1 MTSSQSGHDHSLAI
15 RQEIQRFESV
25 HPSIYAIYDLIDLI
39 SDTHIAKQ
47 IREHVVAIE
56 DSFVNSHE
64 WTLARDVPELHL
76 GIIGSSDCGKSALVH
91 RYLTGSFMHE
101 ESPEGGRFKKEV
113 FINDQSHLLLIRD
126 EGGVPESQFSTWIDA
141 LLLVFSLENEESF
154 SIVCSFYNR
163 MCSFRNM
170 ADVPK
175 ILVGVQDSIND
186 SNPRVVKDMRP
197 RKLACDLRCPYYET
211 CAIYGLNVDRVFQ
224 DVCQKIIQNTS
235 MKNIRCN
242 GQQIEGDSKYL
253 APTMPKCVQV
263 LAKEVENTNFFKPN
277 HFQQNFKIS
286 QRNGDILKIKRSD
299 RSGLLSHQN
308 LQVPEKEDDL
318 RSFQENN
325 LPNEPAAI
333 NDSFH
338 NVQNQ
343 HGELR
348 SSILTPTTIRK
359 FRRKSNIFTPSK
371 KEKYNMGEMGIGRE
385 IPVKQ
390 GYLFKRSSK
399 SLKEWKKKY
408 VTLLEDGR
416 LTYHSSLHDY
426 MVDTNGKEIL
436 LQYVTVK
443 VPGKTPKGSKLSNT
457 QEDSFEFSIISLENK
472 TWHFEA
478 TSAEERDSWIT
489 AIEQQILSSLQNS
502 DGDKRNETDAFKIHC
517 IKNKVSGNDACVD
530 CGAPNPDWAS
540 LNLGVLVCIECSG
553 IHRNLGSH
561 ISKVR
566 SLDLDD
572 WSAGQL
578 GVMLALGNDIA
589 NSIWEYCINGK
600 QKPTSDSL
608 REEKEQ
614 WIRWKYEDKAFLP
627 PINPNISM
635 GKLLIDS
642 VCRGDMRAFTLCLT
656 RCSYEDINMSVSAE
670 DLRTPLHLACATGNL
685 AMAQLLIWHKANPQN
700 LDREGRTCMSYVRAL
715 ERSLDNSTD
724 SVEMQKLLQVLEQA
738 SLSGIEDTDTSQ
750 Y

>member
-1 MTSSQSGHDHSLAI
+1 MTTGQSGHDYSLAI

-76 GIIGSSDCGKSALVH
+76 GIVGSLDSGKSALVH

-113 FINDQSHLLLIRD
+113 FINDQSYLLLIRD
-126 EGGVPESQFSTWIDA
+126 EGSVPESQFSSWMDA
-141 LLLVFSLENEESF
+141 VLLVFSLESEDSF
-154 SIVCSFYNR
+154 SRVYSYYNR

-170 ADVPK
+170 VDVPK
-175 ILVGVQDSIND
+175 VLVGVQDSINEG
-186 SNPRVVKDMRP
+186 NPRTIKDVRP
-197 RKLACDLRCPYYET
+197 RKLACELKCPYYET
-211 CAIYGLNVDRVFQ
+211 CAVYGLNVERVFQ
-224 DVCQKIIQNTS
+224 DVCQRIIDKIS
-235 MKNIRCN
+235 LKHHRCN
-242 GQQIEGDSKYL
+242 GQSPGDNDKKYSTPVNTKNIQPPTKDTDTTCSIPKVGVSHYHLSALEKDEEVTIRSAQDNSSQID
-253 APTMPKCVQV
+253 APVT
-263 LAKEVENTNFFKPN
+263 
-277 HFQQNFKIS
+277 
-286 QRNGDILKIKRSD
+286 
-299 RSGLLSHQN
+299 
-308 LQVPEKEDDL
+308 
-318 RSFQENN
+318 
-325 LPNEPAAI
+325 
-333 NDSFH
+333 NDSF
-338 NVQNQ
+338 QYIQSQ

-348 SSILTPTTIRK
+348 TSILTPTTIRK

-371 KEKYNMGEMGIGRE
+371 KEKYNMGEMGVGRE

-426 MVDTNGKEIL
+426 MNDSNGKEIL

-443 VPGKTPKGSKLSNT
+443 VPGKTPKGSKT
-457 QEDSFEFSIISLENK
+457 TTAQDSFEFSIISLENK

-478 TSAEERDSWIT
+478 NNSDDRDSWIL

-502 DGDKRNETDAFKIHC
+502 DGDKRNETDAFKMHC
-517 IKNKVSGNDACVD
+517 IKHKISGNDACVD
-530 CGAPNPDWAS
+530 CCAPNPDWAS
-540 LNLGVLVCIECSG
+540 LNMGVLMCIECSG

-572 WSAGQL
+572 WSPGQL
-578 GVMLALGNDIA
+578 SVMLALGNDIA
-589 NSIWEYCINGK
+589 NSVWEYCLNGK
-600 QKPTSDSL
+600 QKPNHESP

-614 WIRWKYEDKAFLP
+614 WIRWKYEDRAFLP
-627 PINPNISM
+627 PINPNISL

-642 VCRGDMRAFTLCLT
+642 ICRGDTRAFTLCLA
-656 RCSYEDINMSVSAE
+656 RCTNEDINISVSAE

-685 AMAQLLIWHKANPQN
+685 AMAQLLIWHKANPHS
-700 LDREGRTCMSYVRAL
+700 LDHEGRTCMSYVRAL
-715 ERSLDNSTD
+715 ERTIDNSSD
-724 SVEMQKLLQVLEQA
+724 SLEMQKLLEVLEQA
-738 SLSGIEDTDTSQ
+738 SVSGIEDPEAAQ

>member
-1 MTSSQSGHDHSLAI
+1 MTTGQSGHDNSLAI

-25 HPSIYAIYDLIDLI
+25 HPSIYAIYDLIDLLT
-39 SDTHIAKQ
+39 DTHIAKQ

-76 GIIGSSDCGKSALVH
+76 GIIGSSDSGKSALVH

-101 ESPEGGRFKKEV
+101 ESPEGGRFKKEI
-113 FINDQSHLLLIRD
+113 FINDQSFLLLIRD
-126 EGGVPESQFSTWIDA
+126 EGGVPESQFSSWIDA
-141 LLLVFSLENEESF
+141 VLIVFSVESEESF
-154 SIVCSFYNR
+154 SIACSYYNR

-170 ADVPK
+170 VDVPK
-175 ILVGVQDSIND
+175 ILVGVQDSINE
-186 SNPRVVKDMRP
+186 SNPRVIKDVRP
-197 RKLACDLRCPYYET
+197 RKLACDLRCSYYET
-211 CAIYGLNVDRVFQ
+211 CAIYGLNVERVFQ
-224 DVCQKIIQNTS
+224 DVCEKIIQKVYTKQS
-235 MKNIRCN
+235 RSN
-242 GQQIEGDSKYL
+242 GQHMIESDSNFCSPANVKNFQL
-253 APTMPKCVQV
+253 P
-263 LAKEVENTNFFKPN
+263 AKELNTNSPIKIHISEKSEELRPEVTRHN
-277 HFQQNFKIS
+277 PPQNES
-286 QRNGDILKIKRSD
+286 PVAN
-299 RSGLLSHQN
+299 
-308 LQVPEKEDDL
+308 E
-318 RSFQENN
+318 SFQY
-325 LPNEPAAI
+325 A
-333 NDSFH
+333 
-338 NVQNQ
+338 QNS
-343 HGELR
+343 HTEFR

-359 FRRKSNIFTPSK
+359 FRRKSNLFTPSK
-371 KEKYNMGEMGIGRE
+371 KEKYMGEMGVGRE

-426 MVDTNGKEIL
+426 MEDSNGKEIL

-443 VPGKTPKGSKLSNT
+443 VPGKTPKGSKATSSH
-457 QEDSFEFSIISLENK
+457 EDSFEFSIISLENK

-478 TSAEERDSWIT
+478 SSIEDRDCWIA

-502 DGDKRNETDAFKIHC
+502 DADRKNETDAFKMHC

-540 LNLGVLVCIECSG
+540 LNLGVLMCIECSG

-578 GVMLALGNDIA
+578 SVMLALGNDIA
-589 NSIWEYCINGK
+589 NSVWEFCLNGK
-600 QKPTSDSL
+600 QKPNTEST

-614 WIRWKYEDKAFLP
+614 WARWKYEERLFLP
-627 PINPNISM
+627 PMNPNISL

-642 VCRGDMRAFTLCLT
+642 VCRGDMTAFTLCLT
-656 RCSYEDINMSVSAE
+656 RCNYEDINSSVSAE

-700 LDREGRTCMSYVRAL
+700 LDHEGRTCMSYVRAL
-715 ERSLDNSTD
+715 ERTLDNSSD
-724 SVEMQKLLQVLEQA
+724 SLEMQKLLQVLEQA
-738 SLSGIEDTDTSQ
+738 SVSGNDDPEVSQ

>member
-1 MTSSQSGHDHSLAI
+1 MTTGQSGHDHSLAI

-64 WTLARDVPELHL
+64 WTLARNVPELHL
-76 GIIGSSDCGKSALVH
+76 GIIGSSDSGKSALVH

-113 FINDQSHLLLIRD
+113 FINDQSYLLLIRD
-126 EGGVPESQFSTWIDA
+126 EGGVPETQFSAWIDA
-141 LLLVFSLENEESF
+141 LLLVFSLESEDSF
-154 SIVCSFYNR
+154 SVLCHLYNR

-170 ADVPK
+170 SEIPK

-186 SNPRVVKDMRP
+186 SNPRVIKDVRP
-197 RKLACDLRCPYYET
+197 RKLACDLTCPYYET
-211 CAIYGLNVDRVFQ
+211 CAIYGLNVERVFQ
-224 DVCQKIIQNTS
+224 DVCQKIIQS
-235 MKNIRCN
+235 ISIKNCRCN
-242 GQQIEGDSKYL
+242 GQHSIENGIKY
-253 APTMPKCVQV
+253 PTQMPTKNVQ
-263 LAKEVENTNFFKPN
+263 LIAKEMETTNSLKVDGSEKDEDSRSIHNSNTQTEP
-277 HFQQNFKIS
+277 
-286 QRNGDILKIKRSD
+286 
-299 RSGLLSHQN
+299 GLT
-308 LQVPEKEDDL
+308 DG
-318 RSFQENN
+318 
-325 LPNEPAAI
+325 
-333 NDSFH
+333 FH
-338 NVQNQ
+338 NTQNQ

-371 KEKYNMGEMGIGRE
+371 KEKYNMGEMGVGRE

-426 MVDTNGKEIL
+426 MNDSNGKEIL

-443 VPGKTPKGSKLSNT
+443 VPGKTPKGSKLSTT

-478 TSAEERDSWIT
+478 NNAEDRESWIS

-502 DGDKRNETDAFKIHC
+502 DGEKKNETDAFKMHC

-578 GVMLALGNDIA
+578 SVMLALGNDIA
-589 NSIWEYCINGK
+589 NSIWEYCLNGK
-600 QKPTSDSL
+600 QKPNAEST

-627 PINPNISM
+627 PTNPNISL

-642 VCRGDMRAFTLCLT
+642 VCRGDMRAFTLCLAK
-656 RCSYEDINMSVSAE
+656 CSYEDINISVSRE

-700 LDREGRTCMSYVRAL
+700 LDHEGRTCMSYVQAL
-715 ERSLDNSTD
+715 ERTLDNSSD
-724 SVEMQKLLQVLEQA
+724 SMEMQKLLEVLEQA
-738 SLSGIEDTDTSQ
+738 SISGVEDVETSQ

>member
-1 MTSSQSGHDHSLAI
+1 MTTSQSGHDHSLAI

-39 SDTHIAKQ
+39 SDAHIAKQ

-76 GIIGSSDCGKSALVH
+76 GIIGSSDSGKSALVH

-113 FINDQSHLLLIRD
+113 FINDQSYLLLIRD
-126 EGGVPESQFSTWIDA
+126 EGGIPESQFLAWIDA
-141 LLLVFSLENEESF
+141 VLFVFSLESEESF
-154 SIVCSFYNR
+154 SVGCSYYNR

-170 ADVPK
+170 SDVPK

-186 SNPRVVKDMRP
+186 SHPRVVNDIRP

-211 CAIYGLNVDRVFQ
+211 CAIYGLNVERVFQ
-224 DVCQKIIQNTS
+224 DVCQQIIQKMS
-235 MKNIRCN
+235 AKHPRHN
-242 GQQIEGDSKYL
+242 GQHTAENEIKYSMPVITKSVQLPTKDMDSG
-253 APTMPKCVQV
+253 
-263 LAKEVENTNFFKPN
+263 
-277 HFQQNFKIS
+277 S
-286 QRNGDILKIKRSD
+286 LK
-299 RSGLLSHQN
+299 LS
-308 LQVPEKEDDL
+308 EKEDDIVKSAHDNIAQTDL
-318 RSFQENN
+318 TVT
-325 LPNEPAAI
+325 
-333 NDSFH
+333 NDSFQY
-338 NVQNQ
+338 VQNQ
-343 HGELR
+343 HGEFR

-359 FRRKSNIFTPSK
+359 FRRKSNLFTPSK
-371 KEKYNMGEMGIGRE
+371 KEKYNMGEMGVGRE

-426 MVDTNGKEIL
+426 MNDTNGKEIL

-443 VPGKTPKGSKLSNT
+443 VPGKTPKGSKST
-457 QEDSFEFSIISLENK
+457 AAQEDSFEFSIISLENK
-472 TWHFEA
+472 TWHFEGN
-478 TSAEERDSWIT
+478 SAEDRDSWIT

-502 DGDKRNETDAFKIHC
+502 DTDKKNETDTFKMHC
-517 IKNKVSGNDACVD
+517 IKNKISGNDACVD
-530 CGAPNPDWAS
+530 CGAANPDWAS
-540 LNLGVLVCIECSG
+540 LNIGVLMCIECSG

-578 GVMLALGNDIA
+578 SVMLALGNDIA
-589 NSIWEYCINGK
+589 NSVWEYCLNGK
-600 QKPTSDSL
+600 QKPTADSS

-614 WIRWKYEDKAFLP
+614 WIRWKYEEKVFLP
-627 PINPNISM
+627 PINPNISL

-642 VCRGDMRAFTLCLT
+642 VCRGDMRAFTLCLA
-656 RCSYEDINMSVSAE
+656 RCTHEDINISVSAE

-700 LDREGRTCMSYVRAL
+700 LDHEGRTCMSYVRAL
-715 ERSLDNSTD
+715 ERTLDNTSD
-724 SVEMQKLLQVLEQA
+724 SMEMQKLLEVLEQA
-738 SLSGIEDTDTSQ
+738 RISGHEDAETTQ

>member
-1 MTSSQSGHDHSLAI
+1 MTTEQSAHDHSLAI

-76 GIIGSSDCGKSALVH
+76 GIIGSSDSGKSALVH

-113 FINDQSHLLLIRD
+113 FINDQSYLLLIRD
-126 EGGVPESQFSTWIDA
+126 EGGIPESQFSAWIDA
-141 LLLVFSLENEESF
+141 LLLVFSLESEESF

-170 ADVPK
+170 SEVPK

-186 SNPRVVKDMRP
+186 SNPRVIKDSRP

-211 CAIYGLNVDRVFQ
+211 CAIYGLNVERVFQ
-224 DVCQKIIQNTS
+224 DVCQKIIQHIS
-235 MKNIRCN
+235 AKHYRCN
-242 GQQIEGDSKYL
+242 GQQAIDNETKYPVPMIAKNTQLLTKEMEATNSSKLNVSDKDEDS
-253 APTMPKCVQV
+253 
-263 LAKEVENTNFFKPN
+263 
-277 HFQQNFKIS
+277 S
-286 QRNGDILKIKRSD
+286 
-299 RSGLLSHQN
+299 
-308 LQVPEKEDDL
+308 
-318 RSFQENN
+318 RSFHHSSTQ
-325 LPNEPAAI
+325 
-333 NDSFH
+333 NDSAIMGDNFH
-338 NVQNQ
+338 NAQNQ
-343 HGELR
+343 HGDFR

-371 KEKYNMGEMGIGRE
+371 KEKYNMGEMGVGRE

-426 MVDTNGKEIL
+426 MNDTNGKEIL

-443 VPGKTPKGSKLSNT
+443 VPGKTPKGSKSSNA

-478 TSAEERDSWIT
+478 NNAEDRDSWIS

-502 DGDKRNETDAFKIHC
+502 DGDKKNETDAFKMHC

-530 CGAPNPDWAS
+530 CGVPNPDWAS
-540 LNLGVLVCIECSG
+540 LNLGVLMCIECSG

-578 GVMLALGNDIA
+578 SVMLALGNDIA
-589 NSIWEYCINGK
+589 NNIWEYCLNGK
-600 QKPTSDSL
+600 QKPNSDSP

-614 WIRWKYEDKAFLP
+614 WIRWKYEDKLFLP
-627 PINPNISM
+627 PINPNIPL

-642 VCRGDMRAFTLCLT
+642 VCRGDMRAFTLCLA
-656 RCSYEDINMSVSAE
+656 RCSYEDINMPVSME

-700 LDREGRTCMSYVRAL
+700 LDHEGRTCMSYVRAL
-715 ERSLDNSTD
+715 ERTLDNSSD
-724 SVEMQKLLQVLEQA
+724 SMEMQKLLEVLEQA
-738 SLSGIEDTDTSQ
+738 SISGVDDVETSQ

>member
-1 MTSSQSGHDHSLAI
+1 MTTGQSGHSHSLAI

-25 HPSIYAIYDLIDLI
+25 HPSIYAIYDLIELV
-39 SDTHIAKQ
+39 SDAHIAKQ

-76 GIIGSSDCGKSALVH
+76 GIIGSSDSGKSALVH

-101 ESPEGGRFKKEV
+101 ESPEGGRFKKEI
-113 FINDQSHLLLIRD
+113 FINDQSYLLLIRD
-126 EGGVPESQFSTWIDA
+126 EGGVPEAQFSAWIDA

-154 SIVCSFYNR
+154 SIVCNFYNR
-163 MCSFRNM
+163 MCSFRDM
-170 ADVPK
+170 SEVPK
-175 ILVGVQDSIND
+175 ILVGVQDSVND
-186 SNPRVVKDMRP
+186 SNPRVINDVRP

-211 CAIYGLNVDRVFQ
+211 CAIYGLNVERVFQ
-224 DVCQKIIQNTS
+224 DVCQKIIQNVSAKHFSCDICQRTTENEIKFSIPVVTKTVHLHNKEMETTNSLKVNQTS
-235 MKNIRCN
+235 EKD
-242 GQQIEGDSKYL
+242 EDS
-253 APTMPKCVQV
+253 
-263 LAKEVENTNFFKPN
+263 
-277 HFQQNFKIS
+277 
-286 QRNGDILKIKRSD
+286 RSIHN
-299 RSGLLSHQN
+299 SS
-308 LQVPEKEDDL
+308 VP
-318 RSFQENN
+318 
-325 LPNEPAAI
+325 
-333 NDSFH
+333 NDSTLLNDNFH

-348 SSILTPTTIRK
+348 SSILTPTAIRK

-371 KEKYNMGEMGIGRE
+371 KEKYTGEMGVGRE

-426 MVDTNGKEIL
+426 MNDTNGKEIL

-443 VPGKTPKGSKLSNT
+443 VPGKTPKGCKSYNA

-478 TSAEERDSWIT
+478 NNAEDRDNWIA

-502 DGDKRNETDAFKIHC
+502 DGDKKNETDAFKMHC

-540 LNLGVLVCIECSG
+540 LNLGVLMCIECSG

-572 WSAGQL
+572 WSAGHL
-578 GVMLALGNDIA
+578 SVMLALGNDTA
-589 NSIWEYCINGK
+589 NSIWEYCLNGK
-600 QKPTSDSL
+600 QKPVSDSS

-614 WIRWKYEDKAFLP
+614 WIRWKYEDKLFLP
-627 PINPNISM
+627 PINPNISL

-642 VCRGDMRAFTLCLT
+642 VCRGDMRAFTLCLA
-656 RCSYEDINMSVSAE
+656 RCNNEDINISVSTE
-670 DLRTPLHLACATGNL
+670 DRRTPLHLACATGNL

-700 LDREGRTCMSYVRAL
+700 LDHEGRTCMSYVRAL
-715 ERSLDNSTD
+715 ERTLDNSSD
-724 SVEMQKLLQVLEQA
+724 SMEMQKLLEVLEQA
-738 SLSGIEDTDTSQ
+738 TVSGTDDVDASQ

>member
-1 MTSSQSGHDHSLAI
+1 MTTGQSGHDHSLAI

-25 HPSIYAIYDLIDLI
+25 HPSIYAIYDLIDLVP
-39 SDTHIAKQ
+39 DAHIAKQ

-76 GIIGSSDCGKSALVH
+76 GIIGSSDSGKSALVH

-113 FINDQSHLLLIRD
+113 FINDQSYLLLIRD
-126 EGGVPESQFSTWIDA
+126 EGGVPEAQFSAWIDA

-154 SIVCSFYNR
+154 SIVCGFYNR

-170 ADVPK
+170 SEVPK

-186 SNPRVVKDMRP
+186 SNPRVIKDVKP

-211 CAIYGLNVDRVFQ
+211 CAIYGLNVERVFQ
-224 DVCQKIIQNTS
+224 DVCQKIIQNSSTKHFPCDVPQHSTESDIKFPVPVITKTAHLHNKEMESTNSLKANTS
-235 MKNIRCN
+235 EKDEDCRSIHN
-242 GQQIEGDSKYL
+242 SS
-253 APTMPKCVQV
+253 MP
-263 LAKEVENTNFFKPN
+263 N
-277 HFQQNFKIS
+277 
-286 QRNGDILKIKRSD
+286 D
-299 RSGLLSHQN
+299 SGLL
-308 LQVPEKEDDL
+308 
-318 RSFQENN
+318 
-325 LPNEPAAI
+325 
-333 NDSFH
+333 NDNFH
-338 NVQNQ
+338 NMQNQ

-348 SSILTPTTIRK
+348 TSILTPTTIRK

-371 KEKYNMGEMGIGRE
+371 KEKYMGEMGVGRE

-426 MVDTNGKEIL
+426 MNDANGKEIL

-443 VPGKTPKGSKLSNT
+443 VPGKTPKGSKSYSA
-457 QEDSFEFSIISLENK
+457 QDSFEFSIISLENK

-478 TSAEERDSWIT
+478 NNAEDRDSWIS

-502 DGDKRNETDAFKIHC
+502 DGDKKNETDAFKMHC

-530 CGAPNPDWAS
+530 CGTPNPDWAS
-540 LNLGVLVCIECSG
+540 LNLGVLMCIECSG

-561 ISKVR
+561 VSKVR

-572 WSAGQL
+572 WSAGHL
-578 GVMLALGNDIA
+578 SVMLALGNNIA
-589 NSIWEYCINGK
+589 NSVWEYCLNGK
-600 QKPTSDSL
+600 QKPVSDSC

-614 WIRWKYEDKAFLP
+614 WIRWKYEDKLFLP
-627 PINPNISM
+627 PINPNVPL

-642 VCRGDMRAFTLCLT
+642 VCRGNMRVFTFCLA
-656 RCSYEDINMSVSAE
+656 RCTHQDINMPVNEPE
-670 DLRTPLHLACATGNL
+670 DQRTPLHLACATGNL

-700 LDREGRTCMSYVRAL
+700 FDHEGRTCMSYVRAL
-715 ERSLDNSTD
+715 EKTLDNSSD
-724 SVEMQKLLQVLEQA
+724 SMEMQKLLEVLEQA
-738 SLSGIEDTDTSQ
+738 SISGMDDADAS
-750 Y
+750 

>member
-1 MTSSQSGHDHSLAI
+1 MTTGQSGHDHSLAI

-25 HPSIYAIYDLIDLI
+25 HPSIYAIYDLIELVPDA
-39 SDTHIAKQ
+39 HIAKQ

-76 GIIGSSDCGKSALVH
+76 GIIGSSDSGKSALVH

-101 ESPEGGRFKKEV
+101 ESPEGGRFKKEI
-113 FINDQSHLLLIRD
+113 FINDQSYLLLIRD
-126 EGGVPESQFSTWIDA
+126 EGGIPEAQFSAWIDA

-154 SIVCSFYNR
+154 SIVCNFYNR

-170 ADVPK
+170 SEVPK

-186 SNPRVVKDMRP
+186 SNPRVIKDVRP

-211 CAIYGLNVDRVFQ
+211 CAIYGLNVERVFQ
-224 DVCQKIIQNTS
+224 DVCQKIIQNIS
-235 MKNIRCN
+235 MKNFSCDVCQHTTEN
-242 GQQIEGDSKYL
+242 DVKFTV
-253 APTMPKCVQV
+253 PTVTKNIQLHNKETETTNSLKVNISEKDEDCRSIHNSSMP
-263 LAKEVENTNFFKPN
+263 
-277 HFQQNFKIS
+277 
-286 QRNGDILKIKRSD
+286 
-299 RSGLLSHQN
+299 
-308 LQVPEKEDDL
+308 
-318 RSFQENN
+318 
-325 LPNEPAAI
+325 
-333 NDSFH
+333 NDSSLLNDNFH
-338 NVQNQ
+338 NMQNQ

-371 KEKYNMGEMGIGRE
+371 KEKYMGEMGVGRE

-426 MVDTNGKEIL
+426 MNDTNGKEIL

-443 VPGKTPKGSKLSNT
+443 VPGKTPKGSKSYNA

-478 TSAEERDSWIT
+478 NNAEERDSWIT

-502 DGDKRNETDAFKIHC
+502 DGDKKNETDAFKMHC

-540 LNLGVLVCIECSG
+540 LNLGVLMCIECSG

-572 WSAGQL
+572 WSAGHL
-578 GVMLALGNDIA
+578 SVMLALGNDIA
-589 NSIWEYCINGK
+589 NSIWEYCLNGK
-600 QKPTSDSL
+600 QKPVSDSS

-614 WIRWKYEDKAFLP
+614 WIRWKYEDKLFLP
-627 PINPNISM
+627 PINPNISL

-642 VCRGDMRAFTLCLT
+642 VCRGDMRAFTLCLA
-656 RCSYEDINMSVSAE
+656 RCNYEDINISVSTE

-700 LDREGRTCMSYVRAL
+700 LDHEGRTCMSYVRAL
-715 ERSLDNSTD
+715 ERTLDNSSD
-724 SVEMQKLLQVLEQA
+724 SMEMQKLLEVLEQA
-738 SLSGIEDTDTSQ
+738 SVSGMDDVDTSQ

>member
-1 MTSSQSGHDHSLAI
+1 MTTGQSGHDHSLAI

-25 HPSIYAIYDLIDLI
+25 HPSIYAIYDLIELVPDA
-39 SDTHIAKQ
+39 HIAKQ

-76 GIIGSSDCGKSALVH
+76 GIIGSSDSGKSALVH

-101 ESPEGGRFKKEV
+101 ESPEGGRFKKEI
-113 FINDQSHLLLIRD
+113 FINDQSYLLLIRD
-126 EGGVPESQFSTWIDA
+126 EGGVPEAQFSSWIDA

-170 ADVPK
+170 SEVPK

-186 SNPRVVKDMRP
+186 SNPRVIKDVRP

-211 CAIYGLNVDRVFQ
+211 CAIYGLNVERVFQ
-224 DVCQKIIQNTS
+224 DVCQKIIRNIS
-235 MKNIRCN
+235 MKHFPCDVCQHSTENDIKFPVPVTTKN
-242 GQQIEGDSKYL
+242 
-253 APTMPKCVQV
+253 VQ
-263 LAKEVENTNFFKPN
+263 LQNKEMETTN
-277 HFQQNFKIS
+277 S
-286 QRNGDILKIKRSD
+286 LKITEKDEDCRSIHNNSVPND
-299 RSGLLSHQN
+299 SGLL
-308 LQVPEKEDDL
+308 
-318 RSFQENN
+318 
-325 LPNEPAAI
+325 
-333 NDSFH
+333 NDNFH
-338 NVQNQ
+338 DVQNQ

-348 SSILTPTTIRK
+348 TSILTPTTIRK

-371 KEKYNMGEMGIGRE
+371 KEKYMGEMGVGRE

-426 MVDTNGKEIL
+426 MNDSNGKEIL

-443 VPGKTPKGSKLSNT
+443 VPGKTPKGSKSYNA
-457 QEDSFEFSIISLENK
+457 QDSFEFSIISLENK

-478 TSAEERDSWIT
+478 NNAEDRDNWIA

-502 DGDKRNETDAFKIHC
+502 DGDKKNETDAFKMHC

-540 LNLGVLVCIECSG
+540 LNLGVLMCIECSG

-572 WSAGQL
+572 WSAGHL
-578 GVMLALGNDIA
+578 SVMLALGNDIA
-589 NSIWEYCINGK
+589 NSIWEYCLNGK
-600 QKPTSDSL
+600 QKPASDSS

-614 WIRWKYEDKAFLP
+614 WIRWKYEDKLFLP
-627 PINPNISM
+627 PINPNISL

-642 VCRGDMRAFTLCLT
+642 VCRGDMRAFTLCLA
-656 RCSYEDINMSVSAE
+656 RCSYEDINISVSTE

-700 LDREGRTCMSYVRAL
+700 LDHEGRTCMSYVRAL
-715 ERSLDNSTD
+715 ERTLDNSSD
-724 SVEMQKLLQVLEQA
+724 SMEMQKLLEVLEQA
-738 SLSGIEDTDTSQ
+738 SVSGMDDADASQ

>member
-1 MTSSQSGHDHSLAI
+1 MTSGQSGHDHSFTI

-39 SDTHIAKQ
+39 SDTQIAKQ

-76 GIIGSSDCGKSALVH
+76 GIIGSCDSGKSALVH

-101 ESPEGGRFKKEV
+101 ESPEGGRFKKEI
-113 FINDQSHLLLIRD
+113 FINDQSYLLLIRD
-126 EGGVPESQFSTWIDA
+126 EGGVPESQFSSWIDA
-141 LLLVFSLENEESF
+141 VLLVFSLESEESF
-154 SIVCSFYNR
+154 SILCNYYNK

-170 ADVPK
+170 TDVPK

-186 SNPRVVKDMRP
+186 TNPRVIKDVRP
-197 RKLACDLRCPYYET
+197 RKLACELRCPYYET
-211 CAIYGLNVDRVFQ
+211 CAIYGLNVERVFQ
-224 DVCQKIIQNTS
+224 DVCQKIIVKMSDKSQLS
-235 MKNIRCN
+235 QRCN
-242 GQQIEGDSKYL
+242 GSQSSSDNLQQQEPRYSIPVITKTVIPSAKDSDTSS
-253 APTMPKCVQV
+253 PS
-263 LAKEVENTNFFKPN
+263 
-277 HFQQNFKIS
+277 KIS
-286 QRNGDILKIKRSD
+286 VTTDKAEEFIRPSQDNVTQCDPVITND
-299 RSGLLSHQN
+299 T
-308 LQVPEKEDDL
+308 
-318 RSFQENN
+318 SFQYIQTPHPE
-325 LPNEPAAI
+325 
-333 NDSFH
+333 F
-338 NVQNQ
+338 
-343 HGELR
+343 R

-371 KEKYNMGEMGIGRE
+371 KEKYNMEEMGVGRE

-399 SLKEWKKKY
+399 SLKERKKKY

-416 LTYHSSLHDY
+416 LTYHPSLHDY
-426 MVDTNGKEIL
+426 MNDINGKVIL

-443 VPGKTPKGSKLSNT
+443 VPGKTPKGSKATAT
-457 QEDSFEFSIISLENK
+457 QDDSFEFAIISLENK
-472 TWHFEA
+472 TWNFEA
-478 TSAEERDSWIT
+478 SNAEDRDSWIT
-489 AIEQQILSSLQNS
+489 AIELQILSSLQNS
-502 DGDKRNETDAFKIHC
+502 DADKKNETEAFKMHC
-517 IKNKVSGNDACVD
+517 IKNKVSGNDACAD
-530 CGAPNPDWAS
+530 CSAPNPDWAS
-540 LNLGVLVCIECSG
+540 LNLGILVCIECSG

-561 ISKVR
+561 ISKIR

-578 GVMLALGNDIA
+578 SVMLALGNDIA
-589 NSIWEYCINGK
+589 NGVWEYCLNSK
-600 QKPTSDSL
+600 LKPNSDSP
-608 REEKEQ
+608 REAKEQ

-627 PINPNISM
+627 PANPNISI

-642 VCRGDMRAFTLCLT
+642 VCRGDMRAFTLCLA
-656 RCSYEDINMSVSAE
+656 RCTYEDINMSVSNE

-700 LDREGRTCMSYVRAL
+700 LDHEGRTCMSYVRAL
-715 ERSLDNSTD
+715 ERTLDNTSD
-724 SVEMQKLLQVLEQA
+724 SIEMQKLLEVLEQA
-738 SLSGIEDTDTSQ
+738 SISSMDDTETTQ

>member
-1 MTSSQSGHDHSLAI
+1 MTTGQSGHDHSLAI

-25 HPSIYAIYDLIDLI
+25 HPSIYAIYDLIELVPDA
-39 SDTHIAKQ
+39 HIAKQ

-76 GIIGSSDCGKSALVH
+76 GIIGSSDSGKSALVH

-101 ESPEGGRFKKEV
+101 ESPEGGRFKKEI
-113 FINDQSHLLLIRD
+113 FINDQSYLLLIRD
-126 EGGVPESQFSTWIDA
+126 EGGVPEAQFSSWIDA

-170 ADVPK
+170 SEVPK

-186 SNPRVVKDMRP
+186 SNPRVIKDVRP

-211 CAIYGLNVDRVFQ
+211 CAIYGLNVERVFQ
-224 DVCQKIIQNTS
+224 DVCQKIIRNIS
-235 MKNIRCN
+235 MKHFPCDVCQHSTENDIKFPVPVTTKN
-242 GQQIEGDSKYL
+242 
-253 APTMPKCVQV
+253 VQ
-263 LAKEVENTNFFKPN
+263 LQNKEMETTN
-277 HFQQNFKIS
+277 S
-286 QRNGDILKIKRSD
+286 LKITEKDEDCRSIHNNSVPND
-299 RSGLLSHQN
+299 SGLL
-308 LQVPEKEDDL
+308 
-318 RSFQENN
+318 
-325 LPNEPAAI
+325 
-333 NDSFH
+333 NDNFH
-338 NVQNQ
+338 DVQNQ

-348 SSILTPTTIRK
+348 TSILTPTTIRK

-371 KEKYNMGEMGIGRE
+371 KEKYMGEMGVGRE

-426 MVDTNGKEIL
+426 MNDSNGKEIL

-443 VPGKTPKGSKLSNT
+443 VPGKTPKGSKSYNA

-478 TSAEERDSWIT
+478 NNAEDRDNWIA

-502 DGDKRNETDAFKIHC
+502 DGDKKNETDAFKMHC

-540 LNLGVLVCIECSG
+540 LNLGVLMCIECSG

-572 WSAGQL
+572 WSAGHL
-578 GVMLALGNDIA
+578 SVMLALGNDIA
-589 NSIWEYCINGK
+589 NSIWEYCLNGK
-600 QKPTSDSL
+600 QKPASDSS

-614 WIRWKYEDKAFLP
+614 WIRWKYEDKLFLP
-627 PINPNISM
+627 PINPNISL

-642 VCRGDMRAFTLCLT
+642 VCRGDMRAFTLCLA
-656 RCSYEDINMSVSAE
+656 RCSYEDINISVSTE

-700 LDREGRTCMSYVRAL
+700 LDHEGRTCMSYVRAL
-715 ERSLDNSTD
+715 ERTLDNSSD
-724 SVEMQKLLQVLEQA
+724 SMEMQKLLEVLEQA
-738 SLSGIEDTDTSQ
+738 SVSGMDDADASQ

>member
-1 MTSSQSGHDHSLAI
+1 MKMTSEQSGHDHSLAI

-76 GIIGSSDCGKSALVH
+76 GIIGSSDSGKSALVH

-113 FINDQSHLLLIRD
+113 FINDQSYLLLIRD
-126 EGGVPESQFSTWIDA
+126 EGGVPESQFSAWIDA
-141 LLLVFSLENEESF
+141 LLLVFSLESEESF

-170 ADVPK
+170 SEVPK

-186 SNPRVVKDMRP
+186 SNPRVIKDVRP

-211 CAIYGLNVDRVFQ
+211 CAMYGLNVERVFQ
-224 DVCQKIIQNTS
+224 DVCQKIIQRIS
-235 MKNIRCN
+235 AKHYRCN
-242 GQQIEGDSKYL
+242 GQPTADNEIKYPVPMI
-253 APTMPKCVQV
+253 AKNVQL
-263 LAKEVENTNFFKPN
+263 LAKDMEATNSSKVNTSDKDDD
-277 HFQQNFKIS
+277 S
-286 QRNGDILKIKRSD
+286 RSLH
-299 RSGLLSHQN
+299 SSSTQ
-308 LQVPEKEDDL
+308 
-318 RSFQENN
+318 
-325 LPNEPAAI
+325 
-333 NDSFH
+333 NDSGAISDNFH

-343 HGELR
+343 HGDLK

-371 KEKYNMGEMGIGRE
+371 KEKYNMGEMGVGRE

-426 MVDTNGKEIL
+426 MNDTNGKEIL

-443 VPGKTPKGSKLSNT
+443 VPGKTPKGSKSSNA

-478 TSAEERDSWIT
+478 NNAEDRDSWIS

-502 DGDKRNETDAFKIHC
+502 DGDKKNETEAFKMHC
-517 IKNKVSGNDACVD
+517 IKNKVSGNEACVD

-572 WSAGQL
+572 WS
-578 GVMLALGNDIA
+578 
-589 NSIWEYCINGK
+589 SIECN
-600 QKPTSDSL
+600 
-608 REEKEQ
+608 
-614 WIRWKYEDKAFLP
+614 
-627 PINPNISM
+627 
-635 GKLLIDS
+635 
-642 VCRGDMRAFTLCLT
+642 
-656 RCSYEDINMSVSAE
+656 VS
-670 DLRTPLHLACATGNL
+670 P
-685 AMAQLLIWHKANPQN
+685 W
-700 LDREGRTCMSYVRAL
+700 
-715 ERSLDNSTD
+715 
-724 SVEMQKLLQVLEQA
+724 
-738 SLSGIEDTDTSQ
+738 
-750 Y
+750 

>member
-1 MTSSQSGHDHSLAI
+1 MTTEQSGHDHSLAI

-25 HPSIYAIYDLIDLI
+25 HPSIYAIYDLIDLV

-76 GIIGSSDCGKSALVH
+76 GIIGSSDSGKSALVH

-113 FINDQSHLLLIRD
+113 FINDQSYLLLIRD
-126 EGGVPESQFSTWIDA
+126 EGGVPESQFSAWIDA
-141 LLLVFSLENEESF
+141 LLLVFSLESEESF

-170 ADVPK
+170 SEVPK

-186 SNPRVVKDMRP
+186 SNPRVIKDIRP

-211 CAIYGLNVDRVFQ
+211 CAVYGLNVERVFQ
-224 DVCQKIIQNTS
+224 DVCQKIIQHIS
-235 MKNIRCN
+235 AKHYRCN
-242 GQQIEGDSKYL
+242 GQQAIENEIKYPVPVIAKNTQFLTKEMEATNSSKL
-253 APTMPKCVQV
+253 NV
-263 LAKEVENTNFFKPN
+263 
-277 HFQQNFKIS
+277 
-286 QRNGDILKIKRSD
+286 SD
-299 RSGLLSHQN
+299 
-308 LQVPEKEDDL
+308 KDEDT
-318 RSFQENN
+318 RSFHHSSIQ
-325 LPNEPAAI
+325 
-333 NDSFH
+333 NDSAIIGDNFH
-338 NVQNQ
+338 NTQNQ
-343 HGELR
+343 HGDFR

-371 KEKYNMGEMGIGRE
+371 KEKYNMGEMGVGRE

-426 MVDTNGKEIL
+426 MNDTNGKEIL

-443 VPGKTPKGSKLSNT
+443 VPGKTPKGSKSSNA

-478 TSAEERDSWIT
+478 NNAEDRDSWIS

-502 DGDKRNETDAFKIHC
+502 DGDKKNETDAFKMHC

-530 CGAPNPDWAS
+530 CGAANPDWAS
-540 LNLGVLVCIECSG
+540 LNLGVLMCIECSG

-578 GVMLALGNDIA
+578 SVMLALGNDIA
-589 NSIWEYCINGK
+589 NSVWEYCLNGK
-600 QKPTSDSL
+600 QKPNSDSL

-614 WIRWKYEDKAFLP
+614 WIRWKYEDKIFLP
-627 PINPNISM
+627 PINPNISL

-642 VCRGDMRAFTLCLT
+642 VCRGDMRAFTLCLA
-656 RCSYEDINMSVSAE
+656 RCSYEDINMPVSME

-700 LDREGRTCMSYVRAL
+700 LDHEGRTCMSYVRAL
-715 ERSLDNSTD
+715 ERTLDNSSD
-724 SVEMQKLLQVLEQA
+724 SMEMQKLLEVLEQA
-738 SLSGIEDTDTSQ
+738 SVSGVDDVETSQ

>member
-1 MTSSQSGHDHSLAI
+1 MTTGQSGHDHSLAI

-64 WTLARDVPELHL
+64 WTLARNVPELHL
-76 GIIGSSDCGKSALVH
+76 GIIGSSDSGKSALVH

-101 ESPEGGRFKKEV
+101 ESPEGGRFKKEI
-113 FINDQSHLLLIRD
+113 FINDQSYLLLIRD
-126 EGGVPESQFSTWIDA
+126 EGGVPETQFSAWIDA
-141 LLLVFSLENEESF
+141 LLLVFSLESEESF
-154 SIVCSFYNR
+154 SILCHFYNR

-170 ADVPK
+170 SEIPK

-186 SNPRVVKDMRP
+186 SNPRVIKDVRP
-197 RKLACDLRCPYYET
+197 RKLACDLTCPYYET
-211 CAIYGLNVDRVFQ
+211 CAIYGLNVERVFQ
-224 DVCQKIIQNTS
+224 DVCQQIIQSIST
-235 MKNIRCN
+235 KNFRCN
-242 GQQIEGDSKYL
+242 GQYSIENEIKYPVPITPKNVQLVSKEMEMTNLLKVDGSEKDEDSRSIHNS
-253 APTMPKCVQV
+253 
-263 LAKEVENTNFFKPN
+263 NT
-277 HFQQNFKIS
+277 QTE
-286 QRNGDILKIKRSD
+286 
-299 RSGLLSHQN
+299 SGM
-308 LQVPEKEDDL
+308 
-318 RSFQENN
+318 
-325 LPNEPAAI
+325 
-333 NDSFH
+333 NDGFH
-338 NVQNQ
+338 NTQNQ

-371 KEKYNMGEMGIGRE
+371 KEKYNMGEMGVGRE

-426 MVDTNGKEIL
+426 MNDSNGKEIL

-478 TSAEERDSWIT
+478 YNAEDRESWIS

-502 DGDKRNETDAFKIHC
+502 DGEKKNETDAFKMHC

-540 LNLGVLVCIECSG
+540 LNLGVLMCIECSG

-578 GVMLALGNDIA
+578 SVMLALGNDIA
-589 NSIWEYCINGK
+589 NSIWEYCLNGK
-600 QKPTSDSL
+600 QKPNPEST

-614 WIRWKYEDKAFLP
+614 WIRWKYEEKSFLT
-627 PINPNISM
+627 PINPNISL
-635 GKLLIDS
+635 GKILIDS
-642 VCRGDMRAFTLCLT
+642 VCRGDMRAFTLCLA
-656 RCSYEDINMSVSAE
+656 RCSYEDINISVSTE

-700 LDREGRTCMSYVRAL
+700 LDHEGRTCMSYVRAL
-715 ERSLDNSTD
+715 ERTLDSSSD
-724 SVEMQKLLQVLEQA
+724 SMEMQKLLEVLEQA
-738 SLSGIEDTDTSQ
+738 SISGVEDVETSQ

>member
-1 MTSSQSGHDHSLAI
+1 MTTGQSGHDHSLAI

-25 HPSIYAIYDLIDLI
+25 HPSIYAIYDLIELVPDA
-39 SDTHIAKQ
+39 HIAKQ
-47 IREHVVAIE
+47 IREHVVTIE

-64 WTLARDVPELHL
+64 WTLARNVPELHL
-76 GIIGSSDCGKSALVH
+76 GIIGSSDSGKSALVH

-101 ESPEGGRFKKEV
+101 ESPEGGRFKKEI
-113 FINDQSHLLLIRD
+113 FINDQSYLLLIRD
-126 EGGVPESQFSTWIDA
+126 EGGVPEAQFSSWIDA

-170 ADVPK
+170 SEVPK
-175 ILVGVQDSIND
+175 ILVGVQDAIND
-186 SNPRVVKDMRP
+186 SNPRVIKDVRP

-211 CAIYGLNVDRVFQ
+211 CAIYGLNVERVFQ
-224 DVCQKIIQNTS
+224 DVCQKIIQNISKQFPCDICQHSTENDVKFPIPVAT
-235 MKNIRCN
+235 KNVQLQN
-242 GQQIEGDSKYL
+242 KEIETANSLK
-253 APTMPKCVQV
+253 VNI
-263 LAKEVENTNFFKPN
+263 VEKDEDCRSIHNNSVPN
-277 HFQQNFKIS
+277 
-286 QRNGDILKIKRSD
+286 D
-299 RSGLLSHQN
+299 SGLL
-308 LQVPEKEDDL
+308 
-318 RSFQENN
+318 
-325 LPNEPAAI
+325 
-333 NDSFH
+333 NDNFH
-338 NVQNQ
+338 NVQN

-371 KEKYNMGEMGIGRE
+371 KEKYMGEMGVGRE

-426 MVDTNGKEIL
+426 MNDTNGKEIL

-443 VPGKTPKGSKLSNT
+443 VPGKTPKGSKSYNA

-478 TSAEERDSWIT
+478 NNAEDRDNWIA

-502 DGDKRNETDAFKIHC
+502 DGDKKNETDAFKMHC

-572 WSAGQL
+572 WSAGHL
-578 GVMLALGNDIA
+578 SVMLALGNDIA
-589 NSIWEYCINGK
+589 NSIWEYCLNGK
-600 QKPTSDSL
+600 QKPASDSS

-614 WIRWKYEDKAFLP
+614 WIRWKYEDKLFLP
-627 PINPNISM
+627 PINPNISL

-642 VCRGDMRAFTLCLT
+642 VCRGDMRAFTLCLA
-656 RCSYEDINMSVSAE
+656 RCNYEDINISVSTE

-700 LDREGRTCMSYVRAL
+700 LDHEGRTCMSYVRAL
-715 ERSLDNSTD
+715 ERTLDNSSD
-724 SVEMQKLLQVLEQA
+724 SMEMQKLLEVLEQA
-738 SLSGIEDTDTSQ
+738 SVSGMDDADASQ

>member
-1 MTSSQSGHDHSLAI
+1 M
-15 RQEIQRFESV
+15 F
-25 HPSIYAIYDLIDLI
+25 
-39 SDTHIAKQ
+39 
-47 IREHVVAIE
+47 
-56 DSFVNSHE
+56 F
-64 WTLARDVPELHL
+64 PEY
-76 GIIGSSDCGKSALVH
+76 V
-91 RYLTGSFMHE
+91 R
-101 ESPEGGRFKKEV
+101 
-113 FINDQSHLLLIRD
+113 
-126 EGGVPESQFSTWIDA
+126 
-141 LLLVFSLENEESF
+141 
-154 SIVCSFYNR
+154 
-163 MCSFRNM
+163 
-170 ADVPK
+170 
-175 ILVGVQDSIND
+175 DSIND
-186 SNPRVVKDMRP
+186 TNPRVIKDVRP
-197 RKLACDLRCPYYET
+197 RKLASDLRCPYYET
-211 CAIYGLNVDRVFQ
+211 CAIYGLNVERVFQ
-224 DVCQKIIQNTS
+224 DVCQKIIRNIS
-235 MKNIRCN
+235 MKHFPCDICQHSAENDIKFPVPVATKN
-242 GQQIEGDSKYL
+242 
-253 APTMPKCVQV
+253 VQ
-263 LAKEVENTNFFKPN
+263 LQNKEVETNSL
-277 HFQQNFKIS
+277 KIS
-286 QRNGDILKIKRSD
+286 EKDEDCRSIHNNSVPND
-299 RSGLLSHQN
+299 SGLL
-308 LQVPEKEDDL
+308 
-318 RSFQENN
+318 
-325 LPNEPAAI
+325 
-333 NDSFH
+333 NDNFH
-338 NVQNQ
+338 DVQNQ

-371 KEKYNMGEMGIGRE
+371 KEKYMGEMGVGRE

-426 MVDTNGKEIL
+426 MDDTNGKEIL

-443 VPGKTPKGSKLSNT
+443 VPGKTPKGSKSYNA

-478 TSAEERDSWIT
+478 NNAEDRDNWIA

-502 DGDKRNETDAFKIHC
+502 DGDKKNETDAFKMHC

-540 LNLGVLVCIECSG
+540 LNLGVLMCIECSG

-572 WSAGQL
+572 WSAGHL
-578 GVMLALGNDIA
+578 SVMLALGNDIA
-589 NSIWEYCINGK
+589 NSIWEYCLNGK
-600 QKPTSDSL
+600 QKPVSDSS

-614 WIRWKYEDKAFLP
+614 WIRWKYEDKLFLP
-627 PINPNISM
+627 PINPNISL

-642 VCRGDMRAFTLCLT
+642 VCRGDMRAFTLCLA
-656 RCSYEDINMSVSAE
+656 RCNYEDINMSVSTE

-700 LDREGRTCMSYVRAL
+700 LDHEGRTCMSYVRAL
-715 ERSLDNSTD
+715 ERTLDNSSD
-724 SVEMQKLLQVLEQA
+724 SMEMQKLLEVLEQA
-738 SLSGIEDTDTSQ
+738 SVSGMDDADASQ

>member
-1 MTSSQSGHDHSLAI
+1 MTSGQSGHDHSFTI

-76 GIIGSSDCGKSALVH
+76 GIIGSCDSGKSALVH

-101 ESPEGGRFKKEV
+101 ESPEGGRFKKEI
-113 FINDQSHLLLIRD
+113 FINEQSYLLLIRD
-126 EGGVPESQFSTWIDA
+126 EGGIPEAQFTSWIDA
-141 LLLVFSLENEESF
+141 VLLVFSLESEESF
-154 SIVCSFYNR
+154 SVLCNYYNK

-170 ADVPK
+170 TDVPK

-186 SNPRVVKDMRP
+186 TNPRVIKDVRP
-197 RKLACDLRCPYYET
+197 RKLSCELRCPYYET
-211 CAIYGLNVDRVFQ
+211 CAIYGLNVERVFQ
-224 DVCQKIIQNTS
+224 DVCQKIIQKITNKQQVRS
-235 MKNIRCN
+235 CN
-242 GQQIEGDSKYL
+242 GQQNSIESEPRYSIPVITKSALPPPKDTEITSPSKL
-253 APTMPKCVQV
+253 SVTEKSEEFLRPAQDNV
-263 LAKEVENTNFFKPN
+263 
-277 HFQQNFKIS
+277 S
-286 QRNGDILKIKRSD
+286 QCDA
-299 RSGLLSHQN
+299 GLN
-308 LQVPEKEDDL
+308 
-318 RSFQENN
+318 
-325 LPNEPAAI
+325 
-333 NDSFH
+333 NDSFQYI
-338 NVQNQ
+338 QNP
-343 HGELR
+343 HSEFR
-348 SSILTPTTIRK
+348 ASILTPTTIRK

-371 KEKYNMGEMGIGRE
+371 KEKYNMGEMGVGRE

-399 SLKEWKKKY
+399 SLKERKKKY

-426 MVDTNGKEIL
+426 MNDTNGKEIL

-443 VPGKTPKGSKLSNT
+443 VPGKTPKGSKSTST
-457 QEDSFEFSIISLENK
+457 QDDSFEFSIISLENK

-478 TSAEERDSWIT
+478 CNADDRDSWIA

-502 DGDKRNETDAFKIHC
+502 DGDKKNETEAFKMHC
-517 IKNKVSGNDACVD
+517 IKNKVSGNDACAD
-530 CGAPNPDWAS
+530 CSTSNPDWAS
-540 LNLGVLVCIECSG
+540 LNLGILVCIECSG

-561 ISKVR
+561 ISKIR

-578 GVMLALGNDIA
+578 SVMLALGNDIA
-589 NSIWEYCINGK
+589 NGVWEYCLNGK
-600 QKPTSDSL
+600 QKPNADSP

-614 WIRWKYEDKAFLP
+614 WIRWKYEEKAFLP
-627 PINPNISM
+627 PANPNISL

-656 RCSYEDINMSVSAE
+656 RCTYEDINISVSVD

-700 LDREGRTCMSYVRAL
+700 LDHQGRTCMSYVRAL
-715 ERSLDNSTD
+715 EKTLDNTTD
-724 SVEMQKLLQVLEQA
+724 SMEMQKLLEVLEQ
-738 SLSGIEDTDTSQ
+738 IRDVIFINN
-750 Y
+750 

>member
-1 MTSSQSGHDHSLAI
+1 MTTGQSGHDYALAI

-76 GIIGSSDCGKSALVH
+76 GIIGSSDSGKSALVH

-113 FINDQSHLLLIRD
+113 FVNDQSYLLLIRD
-126 EGGVPESQFSTWIDA
+126 EGSIPELQFSSWIDA
-141 LLLVFSLENEESF
+141 VLLVFSLESEDSF
-154 SIVCSFYNR
+154 SRIYSYYNR

-170 ADVPK
+170 IDVPK
-175 ILVGVQDSIND
+175 VLVGVQDSIND
-186 SNPRVVKDMRP
+186 TNPRIIKDVRP
-197 RKLACDLRCPYYET
+197 RKLASELKCPYYET
-211 CAIYGLNVDRVFQ
+211 CAVYGLNVERVFQ
-224 DVCQKIIQNTS
+224 DVCQRIIES
-235 MKNIRCN
+235 ISSKHFRCN
-242 GQQIEGDSKYL
+242 GQSLGEDDKKHSAPVITKNVQPPTKDMDIVCPIPKDSVSSSYQLPGTEKDD
-253 APTMPKCVQV
+253 
-263 LAKEVENTNFFKPN
+263 EVT
-277 HFQQNFKIS
+277 I
-286 QRNGDILKIKRSD
+286 
-299 RSGLLSHQN
+299 RSGNDSSSH
-308 LQVPEKEDDL
+308 VDPVTT
-318 RSFQENN
+318 
-325 LPNEPAAI
+325 
-333 NDSFH
+333 NDSFQYI
-338 NVQNQ
+338 QNQ

-348 SSILTPTTIRK
+348 TSILTPTTIRK

-371 KEKYNMGEMGIGRE
+371 KEKYNMGEMGVGRE
-385 IPVKQ
+385 IPAKQ

-426 MVDTNGKEIL
+426 MNDSNGKEIL

-443 VPGKTPKGSKLSNT
+443 VPGKTPKGSKAT
-457 QEDSFEFSIISLENK
+457 VAQEDSFEFSIISLENK

-478 TSAEERDSWIT
+478 NNADDRDSWIL

-502 DGDKRNETDAFKIHC
+502 DTDKKNETDAFKMHC
-517 IKNKVSGNDACVD
+517 IKYKISGNDACVD
-530 CGAPNPDWAS
+530 CGTPNPDWAS
-540 LNLGVLVCIECSG
+540 LNMGVLMCIECSG

-572 WSAGQL
+572 WSSGQL
-578 GVMLALGNDIA
+578 SVMLALGNDIA
-589 NSIWEYCINGK
+589 NSVWEYCLNGK
-600 QKPTSDSL
+600 QKPNSESP

-627 PINPNISM
+627 PINPNISL

-642 VCRGDMRAFTLCLT
+642 ICRGDTRAFTLCLA
-656 RCSYEDINMSVSAE
+656 RCTCEDINISVSAE

-685 AMAQLLIWHKANPQN
+685 AMAQLLIWHKANPHS
-700 LDREGRTCMSYVRAL
+700 LDHEGRTCMSYVQAL
-715 ERSLDNSTD
+715 ERTIDNSSD
-724 SVEMQKLLQVLEQA
+724 SMEMQKLLEVLEQA
-738 SLSGIEDTDTSQ
+738 SIAGVEDSETVQ

>member
-1 MTSSQSGHDHSLAI
+1 MTTEQSGQDHSLAI

-64 WTLARDVPELHL
+64 WTLARNVPELHL
-76 GIIGSSDCGKSALVH
+76 GIIGSSDSGKSALVH

-113 FINDQSHLLLIRD
+113 FINDQSYLLLIRD
-126 EGGVPESQFSTWIDA
+126 EGGVPELQFTAWIDA
-141 LLLVFSLENEESF
+141 LLLVFSLESEESF
-154 SIVCSFYNR
+154 SVVCSFYNR

-170 ADVPK
+170 SEVPK

-186 SNPRVVKDMRP
+186 SNPRVIKDVRP

-211 CAIYGLNVDRVFQ
+211 CAIYGLNVERVFQ
-224 DVCQKIIQNTS
+224 DVCQKIIQHIS
-235 MKNIRCN
+235 AKHYRCN
-242 GQQIEGDSKYL
+242 GQQAIDNETKYPVSMVAKNAQLLTKEMEATNSSKLNIPDKDEDS
-253 APTMPKCVQV
+253 
-263 LAKEVENTNFFKPN
+263 
-277 HFQQNFKIS
+277 
-286 QRNGDILKIKRSD
+286 RSLHN
-299 RSGLLSHQN
+299 SSTQ
-308 LQVPEKEDDL
+308 
-318 RSFQENN
+318 
-325 LPNEPAAI
+325 
-333 NDSFH
+333 NDSGTISDNFH

-343 HGELR
+343 HGDFR

-371 KEKYNMGEMGIGRE
+371 KEKYNMGEMGVGRE

-426 MVDTNGKEIL
+426 MNDANGKEIL

-443 VPGKTPKGSKLSNT
+443 VPGKTPKGSKSSNA

-478 TSAEERDSWIT
+478 NNAEDRDSWIS

-502 DGDKRNETDAFKIHC
+502 DGDKKNETDAFKMHC

-540 LNLGVLVCIECSG
+540 LNLGVLMCIECSG

-578 GVMLALGNDIA
+578 SVMLALGNDIA
-589 NSIWEYCINGK
+589 NSVWEYCLNGK
-600 QKPTSDSL
+600 QKPNSDSP

-614 WIRWKYEDKAFLP
+614 WIRWKYEDKVFLP
-627 PINPNISM
+627 PINPNISL

-642 VCRGDMRAFTLCLT
+642 VCRGDMRAFTLCLA
-656 RCSYEDINMSVSAE
+656 RCSYEDINMPVSME

-700 LDREGRTCMSYVRAL
+700 LDHEGRTCMSYVRAL
-715 ERSLDNSTD
+715 ERTLDSSSD
-724 SVEMQKLLQVLEQA
+724 SMEMQKLLEVLEQA
-738 SLSGIEDTDTSQ
+738 SVSGVDDVETSQ

>member
-1 MTSSQSGHDHSLAI
+1 MTTGQSGHDHSLAI

-25 HPSIYAIYDLIDLI
+25 HPSIYAIYDLIDLVP
-39 SDTHIAKQ
+39 DAHIAKQ

-76 GIIGSSDCGKSALVH
+76 GIIGSSDSGKSALVH

-113 FINDQSHLLLIRD
+113 FINDQSYLLLIRD
-126 EGGVPESQFSTWIDA
+126 EGGVPEAQFSAWIDA

-154 SIVCSFYNR
+154 SVVCGFYNR

-170 ADVPK
+170 SEVPK

-186 SNPRVVKDMRP
+186 SNPRVIKDVKP

-211 CAIYGLNVDRVFQ
+211 CAIYGLNVERVFQ
-224 DVCQKIIQNTS
+224 DVCQKIIQQNTS
-235 MKNIRCN
+235 TRHFPCDVSQHSTESDIKFPVPVITKTVHLHN
-242 GQQIEGDSKYL
+242 
-253 APTMPKCVQV
+253 
-263 LAKEVENTNFFKPN
+263 KEVESTNSLKANTSEKDEDCRSIHNSSVPN
-277 HFQQNFKIS
+277 
-286 QRNGDILKIKRSD
+286 D
-299 RSGLLSHQN
+299 SGLL
-308 LQVPEKEDDL
+308 
-318 RSFQENN
+318 
-325 LPNEPAAI
+325 
-333 NDSFH
+333 NDNFH
-338 NVQNQ
+338 NMQNQ

-348 SSILTPTTIRK
+348 TSILTPTTIRK

-371 KEKYNMGEMGIGRE
+371 KEKYMGEMGVGRE

-426 MVDTNGKEIL
+426 MNDTNGKEIL

-443 VPGKTPKGSKLSNT
+443 VPGKTPKGSKSYSA

-478 TSAEERDSWIT
+478 NNAEDRDSWIS

-502 DGDKRNETDAFKIHC
+502 DGDKKNETDAFKMHC

-530 CGAPNPDWAS
+530 CGASNPDWAS
-540 LNLGVLVCIECSG
+540 LNLGVLMCIECSG

-572 WSAGQL
+572 WSAGHL
-578 GVMLALGNDIA
+578 SVMLALGNNIA
-589 NSIWEYCINGK
+589 NSVWEYCLNGK
-600 QKPTSDSL
+600 QKPVSDSS

-614 WIRWKYEDKAFLP
+614 WIRWKYEDKLFLP
-627 PINPNISM
+627 PINPNVPL

-642 VCRGDMRAFTLCLT
+642 VCRPHFT
-656 RCSYEDINMSVSAE
+656 SVYA
-670 DLRTPLHLACATGNL
+670 
-685 AMAQLLIWHKANPQN
+685 
-700 LDREGRTCMSYVRAL
+700 
-715 ERSLDNSTD
+715 
-724 SVEMQKLLQVLEQA
+724 
-738 SLSGIEDTDTSQ
+738 
-750 Y
+750 

>member
-1 MTSSQSGHDHSLAI
+1 MTTGQSGHDHSLAI

-39 SDTHIAKQ
+39 SDSHISKQ

-76 GIIGSSDCGKSALVH
+76 GIIGSSDSGKSALVH

-101 ESPEGGRFKKEV
+101 ESPEGGRFKKEI
-113 FINDQSHLLLIRD
+113 FINDQSYLLLIRD
-126 EGGVPESQFSTWIDA
+126 EGGVPESQFSSWIDA
-141 LLLVFSLENEESF
+141 VLLVFSLESEESF
-154 SIVCSFYNR
+154 SMVCSYYNR
-163 MCSFRNM
+163 MSSFRNM
-170 ADVPK
+170 SEVPK

-186 SNPRVVKDMRP
+186 NNPRVIKDIRP
-197 RKLACDLRCPYYET
+197 RKLSSDLRCPYYET
-211 CAIYGLNVDRVFQ
+211 CAIYGLNVERVFQ
-224 DVCQKIIQNTS
+224 DVCQKIIQKIS
-235 MKNIRCN
+235 MNNPRYN
-242 GQQIEGDSKYL
+242 GQRLQEDETKYSVPVITKNVQL
-253 APTMPKCVQV
+253 PTKDVETSSPSLKITMP
-263 LAKEVENTNFFKPN
+263 
-277 HFQQNFKIS
+277 
-286 QRNGDILKIKRSD
+286 D
-299 RSGLLSHQN
+299 
-308 LQVPEKEDDL
+308 KEDDVS
-318 RSFQENN
+318 RSAHDN
-325 LPNEPAAI
+325 LVQPDTPVA
-333 NDSFH
+333 NDSFQYI
-338 NVQNQ
+338 QNQ

-371 KEKYNMGEMGIGRE
+371 KEKYNMGEMGVGRE

-416 LTYHSSLHDY
+416 LTYHSSMHDY
-426 MVDTNGKEIL
+426 MNEANGKEIL

-443 VPGKTPKGSKLSNT
+443 VPGKTPKGSKST
-457 QEDSFEFSIISLENK
+457 VAQEDSFEFSIISLENK

-478 TSAEERDSWIT
+478 NSAEDRDSWIT

-502 DGDKRNETDAFKIHC
+502 DGGDKKNETDAFKMHC
-517 IKNKVSGNDACVD
+517 IKNKISGNDACVD
-530 CGAPNPDWAS
+530 CGTPNPDWAS
-540 LNLGVLVCIECSG
+540 LNIGVLMCIECSG

-578 GVMLALGNDIA
+578 SVMLALGNDIA
-589 NSIWEYCINGK
+589 NSFWEYCLNGK
-600 QKPTSDSL
+600 QKPTSDSP

-614 WIRWKYEDKAFLP
+614 WIRWKYEEKVFLP
-627 PINPNISM
+627 PISPNIPV

-642 VCRGDMRAFTLCLT
+642 ICRGDMRAFTLYLAK
-656 RCSYEDINMSVSAE
+656 CSYEDINMSVSE
-670 DLRTPLHLACATGNL
+670 QDLRTPLHLACATGNL
-685 AMAQLLIWHKANPQN
+685 AMAQLLIWYKANPQN
-700 LDREGRTCMSYVRAL
+700 LDHEGRTCMSYVKAL
-715 ERSLDNSTD
+715 EKKLNNSSDSL
-724 SVEMQKLLQVLEQA
+724 EMQKLLEVLEQA
-738 SLSGIEDTDTSQ
+738 TMSGVEETETVQ

>member
-1 MTSSQSGHDHSLAI
+1 MTSSQSGHDYSLTI

-39 SDTHIAKQ
+39 SDTHISKQ

-64 WTLARDVPELHL
+64 WTLSRNVPELHL
-76 GIIGSSDCGKSALVH
+76 GIIGSCDSGKSALVH

-126 EGGVPESQFSTWIDA
+126 EGGTPEAQFAAWIDA
-141 LLLVFSLENEESF
+141 ILLVFSLESEESF
-154 SIVCSFYNR
+154 SILCNYYKK

-170 ADVPK
+170 SDVPK

-186 SNPRVVKDMRP
+186 ANPRVIKDVRP
-197 RKLACDLRCPYYET
+197 RKLSSELRCSYYET
-211 CAIYGLNVDRVFQ
+211 CAIYGLNVERVFQ
-224 DVCQKIIQNTS
+224 DVCQKIIQKSGPN
-235 MKNIRCN
+235 KNSPQLAPSRCN
-242 GQQIEGDSKYL
+242 GQNSTDIEPKYS
-253 APTMPKCVQV
+253 MPVIKTS
-263 LAKEVENTNFFKPN
+263 LTHAKEDACSPSKLT
-277 HFQQNFKIS
+277 
-286 QRNGDILKIKRSD
+286 
-299 RSGLLSHQN
+299 
-308 LQVPEKEDDL
+308 PEKTDDFL
-318 RSFQENN
+318 RPTQENI
-325 LPNEPAAI
+325 PQCDTMTS
-333 NDSFH
+333 DSFH
-338 NVQNQ
+338 DF
-343 HGELR
+343 R

-371 KEKYNMGEMGIGRE
+371 KEKYNMGEMGVGRE

-399 SLKEWKKKY
+399 SLKERKKKY

-426 MVDTNGKEIL
+426 MNDTNGKEIL

-443 VPGKTPKGSKLSNT
+443 VPGKTPKGSKT
-457 QEDSFEFSIISLENK
+457 VATIDDCFEFSIISLENK
-472 TWHFEA
+472 SWNFEA
-478 TSAEERDSWIT
+478 SNADDRDLWIA

-502 DGDKRNETDAFKIHC
+502 DGDKKNETDAFKMIC
-517 IKNKVSGNDACVD
+517 IKNKVSGNDACAD
-530 CGAPNPDWAS
+530 CGASNPDWAS

-553 IHRNLGSH
+553 VHRNLGSH
-561 ISKVR
+561 ISKIR
-566 SLDLDD
+566 SLNLDD

-578 GVMLALGNDIA
+578 SVMLALGNDIA
-589 NSIWEYCINGK
+589 NGVWEYCLGGK
-600 QKPTSDSL
+600 VKPAPDSS
-608 REEKEQ
+608 REAKEQ
-614 WIRWKYEDKAFLP
+614 WIRWKYEEKKFLP
-627 PINPNISM
+627 PANPNISL

-642 VCRGDMRAFTLCLT
+642 VCRGDMRAFTLCLA
-656 RCSYEDINMSVSAE
+656 RCTYEDVNISVSAE

-700 LDREGRTCMSYVRAL
+700 LDHEGRTCMSYVRAL
-715 ERSLDNSTD
+715 ERTLDNTTD
-724 SVEMQKLLQVLEQA
+724 SMEMQKLLEVLEQA
-738 SLSGIEDTDTSQ
+738 SISSMDDTETIQ

>member
-1 MTSSQSGHDHSLAI
+1 MTTGQSGHDHSLAI

-25 HPSIYAIYDLIDLI
+25 HPSIYAIYDLIDLVP
-39 SDTHIAKQ
+39 DAHIAKQ

-76 GIIGSSDCGKSALVH
+76 GIIGSSDSGKSALVH

-113 FINDQSHLLLIRD
+113 FINDQSYLLLIRD
-126 EGGVPESQFSTWIDA
+126 EGGVPEAQFSAWIDA

-154 SIVCSFYNR
+154 SVVCGFYNR

-170 ADVPK
+170 SEVPK

-186 SNPRVVKDMRP
+186 SNPRVIKDVKP

-211 CAIYGLNVDRVFQ
+211 CAIYGLNVERVFQ
-224 DVCQKIIQNTS
+224 DVCQKIIQQNTS
-235 MKNIRCN
+235 TRHFPCDVSQHSTESDIKFPVPVITKTVHLHN
-242 GQQIEGDSKYL
+242 
-253 APTMPKCVQV
+253 
-263 LAKEVENTNFFKPN
+263 KEVESTNSLKANTSEKDEDCRSIHNSSVPN
-277 HFQQNFKIS
+277 
-286 QRNGDILKIKRSD
+286 D
-299 RSGLLSHQN
+299 SGLL
-308 LQVPEKEDDL
+308 
-318 RSFQENN
+318 
-325 LPNEPAAI
+325 
-333 NDSFH
+333 NDNFH
-338 NVQNQ
+338 NMQNQ

-348 SSILTPTTIRK
+348 TSILTPTTIRK

-371 KEKYNMGEMGIGRE
+371 KEKYMGEMGVGRE

-426 MVDTNGKEIL
+426 MNDTNGKEIL

-443 VPGKTPKGSKLSNT
+443 VPGKTPKGSKSYSA

-478 TSAEERDSWIT
+478 NNAEDRDSWIS

-502 DGDKRNETDAFKIHC
+502 DGDKKNETDAFKMHC

-530 CGAPNPDWAS
+530 CGASNPDWAS
-540 LNLGVLVCIECSG
+540 LNLGVLMCIECSG

-572 WSAGQL
+572 WSAGHL
-578 GVMLALGNDIA
+578 SVMLALGNNIA
-589 NSIWEYCINGK
+589 NSVWEYCLNGK
-600 QKPTSDSL
+600 QKPVSDSS

-614 WIRWKYEDKAFLP
+614 WIRWKYEDKLFLP
-627 PINPNISM
+627 PINPNVPL

-642 VCRGDMRAFTLCLT
+642 VCRGNMRVFTFCLT
-656 RCSYEDINMSVSAE
+656 RCSYEDINMPVNEPE

-700 LDREGRTCMSYVRAL
+700 LDHEGRTCMSYVRAL
-715 ERSLDNSTD
+715 EKTLDNSSD
-724 SVEMQKLLQVLEQA
+724 SMEMQKLLEVLEQA
-738 SLSGIEDTDTSQ
+738 SVSGMDDADAS
-750 Y
+750 